1 MGDGDPPRP
10 ASTTDGAG
18 PSAAAPPAQPPRLS
32 VVVPVFNGEDVI
44 ASTLAELAQHFA
56 SQQENVELIV
66 VDDGSTDRTAAI
78 VTSFAA
84 QSDVSCRLERL
95 PVNRGKG
102 AAVRH
107 GVLAAYGEEVLFT
120 DADLAFTP
128 ASLDA
133 LRAALGRGA
142 QLAIANRS
150 HPDSRLEVSTG
161 ALAPAVGR
169 HLASR
174 GFSWLVRTLL
184 LPGIDDSQAGLKG
197 FTAEAAHL
205 LFSDPLPAGFG
216 FDLAL
221 LARARRLGLALA
233 QVPVVVRR
241 DGTDS
246 TVRFGREWWRLLRDL
261 FAARRREGF
270 HAAQETAGESPAPSR
285 RRRGLTPELA
295 VAAVLGVAL
304 WLWVIPHPSLPLSL
318 VAWLALLAAT
328 LWGAAVAAPA
338 RRPRAPSPHW
348 TRWEL
353 IAVAAIL
360 LAGGALRFISLDDVP
375 ATIHHDSVSCGLVG
389 RELLAGKSPTL
400 FHPSFWY
407 DFPSLSCI
415 PYAASF
421 QLLGESIATLRLPS
435 AFAGTAA
442 IGSLYLFTR
451 TGFGVRAAL
460 TAAAAM
466 ATSHVAIHFSRIGL
480 WNIQAALLVA
490 AGGWL
495 LLEGLRRRS
504 GAWLAGAG
512 IVAGLGWY
520 SYTGARLLTV
530 LAGAAV
536 VAFWVRGRGRGGLSA
551 AAPVAAGLVV
561 AILPLLFTYLHNPLL
576 VARDRAPVVF
586 VFSAINRAHVEATL
600 DTTAPLPVLV
610 KQARA
615 TLAAMVS
622 AGDTSTQFGSEFP
635 LLPIGITG
643 LAVVGLAVAVRRWRE
658 PPYAMLAGWALVG
671 ALLASVLTLNPP
683 FYPRLLVILP
693 ACCALAGV
701 ALHEI
706 LLAAARRA
714 RHVRRL
720 AAACAVAVIA
730 LAATVE
736 VRRHVAFNRWIDSS
750 YQNWDVVD
758 VVQELQGEHDCFLF
772 TAPGLYA
779 DSPLFTF
786 LRGCRRT
793 INCVDALDLP
803 TRLEGDAVFILPPER
818 RRIGLEITTRF
829 PAIRRQVV
837 EAEGRRQLTLYW
849 HHPADELPQEN
860 IS

>member
-1 MGDGDPPRP
+1 M
-10 ASTTDGAG
+10 
-18 PSAAAPPAQPPRLS
+18 
-32 VVVPVFNGEDVI
+32 VVPVFNGEDVI
-44 ASTLAELAQHFA
+44 ASTLAELAHHFA
-56 SQQENVELIV
+56 SQATNVELIV
-66 VDDGSTDRTAAI
+66 VDDGSTDRSAAV
-78 VTSFAA
+78 VTSFA
-84 QSDVSCRLERL
+84 QRSSVSCRLECL

-107 GVLAAYGEEVLFT
+107 GVLAARGEEILFT

-142 QLAIANRS
+142 RVAIANRS
-150 HPDSRLEVSTG
+150 HPDSRLEVATG

-174 GFSWLVRTLL
+174 GFGWLVRTLL
-184 LPGIDDSQAGLKG
+184 LPGIEDSQAGLKG
-197 FTAEAAHL
+197 FTAEAARL
-205 LFSDPLPAGFG
+205 LFSDPLPEGFG

-241 DGTDS
+241 DRTDS

-270 HAAQETAGESPAPSR
+270 HAAQETASESPASSP
-285 RRRGLTPELA
+285 RRRGLTPALA

-304 WLWVIPHPSLPLSL
+304 WFWVIPRPSLPLSL
-318 VAWLALLAAT
+318 GAWLALLAAT
-328 LWGAAVAAPA
+328 LWSAAAVAPA
-338 RRPRAPSPHW
+338 RRPRAPSPPW

-353 IAVAAIL
+353 IAVAAVL
-360 LAGGALRFISLDDVP
+360 LAAGALRFISLDDVP

-389 RELLAGKSPTL
+389 RELLAGKAPTL

-407 DFPSLSCI
+407 DFPYLSFV

-421 QLLGESIATLRLPS
+421 RLLGESIATLRLPS

-442 IGSLYLFTR
+442 IGFLYLFTR
-451 TGFGVRAAL
+451 TGFGVRAGL
-460 TAAAAM
+460 TAAAAL
-466 ATSHVAIHFSRIGL
+466 AASHVGIHFSRIGL
-480 WNIQAALLVA
+480 WNIQAVLLVA

-495 LLEGLRRRS
+495 LLEGLKRRS

-530 LAGAAV
+530 LAV
-536 VAFWVRGRGRGGLSA
+536 VAVAAFWLRAGRREGRSV
-551 AAPVAAGLVV
+551 AAPVAAGLAV
-561 AILPLLFTYLHNPLL
+561 AMLPLVFTYLQNPLL
-576 VARDRAPVVF
+576 VARDRAPAVF
-586 VFSAINRAHVEATL
+586 VFSEINTAHVDATL
-600 DTTAPLPVLV
+600 GTTAIVPVLV

-635 LLPIGITG
+635 LLPVGITG
-643 LAVVGLAVAVRRWRE
+643 LAAVGLAVAVRRWRE
-658 PPYAMLAGWALVG
+658 PPNAMLAGWALAG
-671 ALLASVLTLNPP
+671 ALLASVLTVNPP
-683 FYPRLLVILP
+683 FYPRLLVVLP

-706 LLAAARRA
+706 LLAAARRTRA
-714 RHVRRL
+714 FRHL
-720 AAACAVAVIA
+720 AAAGALAVIT
-730 LAATVE
+730 LATTTE
-736 VRRHVAFNRWIDSS
+736 MRRHVAFNLWIDSS
-750 YQNWDVVD
+750 YQNWDIVD
-758 VVQELQGEHDCFLF
+758 VVQEFEGEHDCFLF

-786 LRGCRRT
+786 TRGCRRT
-793 INCVDALDLP
+793 VTCVDVIDLP
-803 TRLEGDAVFILPPER
+803 VRLDHPAVFILPPER
-818 RRIGLEITTRF
+818 RRVGLEITARF
-829 PAIRRQVV
+829 PGVQREVV
-837 EAEGRRQLTLYW
+837 EHAGRRQLTLYW
-849 HHPADELPQEN
+849 HNPTEDLPREDT
-860 IS
+860 S